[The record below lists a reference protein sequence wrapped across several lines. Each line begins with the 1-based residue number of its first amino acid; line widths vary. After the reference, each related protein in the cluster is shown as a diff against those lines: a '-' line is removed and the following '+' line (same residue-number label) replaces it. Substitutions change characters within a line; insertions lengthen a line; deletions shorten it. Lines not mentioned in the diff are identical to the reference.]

1 MEPKTMSTLR
11 VKKSQEP
18 KSAAP
23 RKGSAKARSTSR
35 RQAPPAAAEAKAPPQ
50 AGEPKVGRVT
60 KQERVLTLLSRA
72 EGASIEEMM
81 KATDWQQHSVR
92 GFLAGTVKKKL
103 GFLLTSSKINDGVR
117 RYRIEA
123 KRGR

>member
-1 MEPKTMSTLR
+1 MSTLR

-23 RKGSAKARSTSR
+23 RKGSAKARSISR

-60 KQERVLTLLSRA
+60 KRERVLTLLSRA

-92 GFLAGTVKKKL
+92 EFLAGTVKKKL
-103 GFLLTSSKINDGVR
+103 NFPLTSSKTNDGIR